1 MYSEVTDDV
10 TQEGLW
16 EVQMA
21 ASEKRN
27 PTIHD
32 LFARMNQFHVIFAGV
47 FWDALH
53 PSNSESKGKRYL
65 PF

>member
-1 MYSEVTDDV
+1 
-10 TQEGLW
+10 
-16 EVQMA
+16 MA

-32 LFARMNQFHVIFAGV
+32 FFARMNQFHVIFAGV

-53 PSNSESKGKRYL
+53 PSNSESKGKISI
-65 PF
+65 